1 MAYQVKYIEIYLN
14 RGNTHKTKEYRA
26 FVVMQNRE
34 IRKYYFTSESE
45 LPQYVQNAMHGPN
58 VQTLS

>member
-1 MAYQVKYIEIYLN
+1 MAYHVKYIEIYPN
-14 RGNTHKTKEYRA
+14 CGNTHKTKAYRA

-45 LPQYVQNAMHGPN
+45 LPLFVQNALHDPN

>member
-1 MAYQVKYIEIYLN
+1 MAYHVKYIEIYPN
-14 RGNTHKTKEYRA
+14 CGNTHKTKAYRA

-45 LPQYVQNAMHGPN
+45 LPQYVQAAMHDPN